1 MKSRATPL
9 MPTQLTPVDVLGF
22 VLQVVRCHTGVLGDS
37 GKNPRS
43 QFLVV
48 MKGEDKV
55 CPIRM
60 ESVRCEPDWRLTT
73 QPIRCNAART
83 RRALV
88 AGQLLTP
95 PGTWR

>member
-1 MKSRATPL
+1 
-9 MPTQLTPVDVLGF
+9 
-22 VLQVVRCHTGVLGDS
+22 VLGDS
-37 GKNPRS
+37 SEHSRA

-55 CPIRM
+55 RPITTR
-60 ESVRCEPDWRLTT
+60 ERAVRARLTLTT
-73 QPIRCNAART
+73 QPIRCKAART

-95 PGTWR
+95 PGT